1 MPTPQLRLVRLL
13 AGAVTRAPGRIAF
26 SSPPTDMATT
36 WSSQTLT
43 VEATDGHVRRLAS
56 FLQHL
61 PLERGGPLGIL
72 LPNGPEAC
80 ITILAALH
88 AGYSPCLLPLG
99 WRGDELAAAVEA
111 ANVAAIITIDRLGEV
126 RPAELAC
133 TTAAN
138 YLGLRFI
145 CSYGTDIPDGVI
157 GLDAALEDQVVREFE
172 ELGAIGPP
180 APSPGLI
187 TFERGPQAF
196 VPILRPEATLIAAS
210 LPLVFAARLGSD
222 SRIISLLPPDD
233 LGGLA
238 SGLVAA
244 LSADCPLTMQAL
256 FDGDALVR
264 DLALDPPATLIA
276 PGWIEDLLAEAGL
289 LDQAELT
296 CVLVHKAPVELPR
309 GKQHAARVVD
319 VLTIGEMALL
329 AVARAGAGSMLK
341 LGPFGALAP
350 GGVPL
355 LEVIADENGMLRARG
370 AATGC
375 TVLGAGDPQSVAHAP
390 DGEWRELPYQV
401 TLEDGLLRTIE
412 PR

>member
-13 AGAVTRAPGRIAF
+13 AGAVARAPGRIAF

-43 VEATDGHVRRLAS
+43 TEATDGHVRRLSS

-111 ANVAAIITIDRLGEV
+111 ANIPAIITLDRLGEV

-133 TTAAN
+133 TIAAN

-145 CSYGTDIPDGVI
+145 CSFGSEIPDGVI
-157 GLDAALEDQVVREFE
+157 GLDAALEDQVVKDFQ
-172 ELGAIGPP
+172 ELGPIGGP

-187 TFERGPQAF
+187 TFERTSQNF
-196 VPILRPEATLIAAS
+196 VPVLRPEATLIAAT

-244 LSADCPLTMQAL
+244 LAADCPLTMQAL
-256 FDGDALVR
+256 FDGDELLR

-289 LDQAELT
+289 LDQPQLT
-296 CVLVHKAPVELPR
+296 CVLVHKAPAELPQA
-309 GKQHAARVVD
+309 KQHAARVVD
-319 VLTIGEMALL
+319 ALTIGEIALL
-329 AVARAGAGSMLK
+329 AVARDDTGSRLK
-341 LGPFGALAP
+341 LGSFGALAP

-355 LEVIADENGMLRARG
+355 LQVTADENGFLKARG

-375 TVLGAGDPQSVAHAP
+375 SMIGAARPQSAVPPA
-390 DGEWRELPYQV
+390 DNEWRDLPFRV
-401 TLEDGLLRTIE
+401 TLENGLLRTVE